1 MLDSMLKKI
10 EGNAK
15 KNMNLVPQFIC
26 IILLHSYPL
35 ISVSFNSLNSDDPW
49 ASVLAEAEADKEE
62 VSPKEK
68 ADGKEML
75 KKRITYLLLLDAVSK
90 RNHRSIAYSS
100 FLGKEGN

>member
-1 MLDSMLKKI
+1 MLKKI

-49 ASVLAEAEADKEE
+49 ASVLAE
-62 VSPKEK
+62 
-68 ADGKEML
+68 G
-75 KKRITYLLLLDAVSK
+75 
-90 RNHRSIAYSS
+90 RS
-100 FLGKEGN
+100 